1 MPSSPTRNAKPYYL
15 KNDQFAMVDGKA
27 NWQAR
32 DFLACDGRW
41 LMGRPE
47 IVPKQLNKV
56 GPAESWAGFNQ
67 ATGNYSTDVNLA
79 PGFALTNTWDPM
91 PDCWYRKGSPAFPVH
106 SCGGH
111 CDTFNNPGHG
121 LVLEPYFNNKLD
133 RSWGNGILTFAPD
146 FSNDALL
153 KSFLST
159 ENVNYTGKALVP
171 ADAGKSAAVVVRLAS
186 PYIMVKASGEA
197 AGADKVE
204 VSVDGG
210 KTFKAV
216 ELKDFDQ
223 AVKGSIAALVKI
235 SFKGP
240 LTALKLEM
248 VVQNNPCALPYLS
261 PGKNVVTVSVADPGA
276 LGNNKLVMTYA
287 YRLGSRALSFE
298 QLIQQGKRIADQ
310 SGATWSDAVTCVSK
324 TFSAK
329 ELPVTFEID
338 CPTPKGQY
346 PVYPRMMFLRRE
358 VLAPSSAPLPL
369 PQGAVAATVGPNDE
383 LMSLPS
389 PFLIGTEPPAPAK
402 P

>member
-1 MPSSPTRNAKPYYL
+1 
-15 KNDQFAMVDGKA
+15 MVDGKA

-56 GPAESWAGFNQ
+56 GPAQSWAGFNQ
-67 ATGNYSTDVNLA
+67 ATSNYSTDVNLA

-91 PDCWYRKGSPAFPVH
+91 PDCWYRKGSSAFPVH

-121 LVLEPYFNNKLD
+121 LVLEPYVNNKLD
-133 RSWGNGILTFAPD
+133 RCWGNGILTFAPD

-171 ADAGKSAAVVVRLAS
+171 AEAGKPAAVVVRLAS
-186 PYIMVKASGEA
+186 PYIMVKAGGEA
-197 AGADKVE
+197 VGADKAE

-210 KTFKAV
+210 KLFKQV
-216 ELKDFDQ
+216 ELKNFDQ
-223 AVKGSIAALVKI
+223 AVNGSTAALVKI

-240 LTALKLEM
+240 LTALKLEII
-248 VVQNNPCALPYLS
+248 VQNNPCALPYLS
-261 PGKNVVTVSVADPGA
+261 PGKNTVTVSVADPGA
-276 LGNNKLVMTYA
+276 LGNNKLVVTYA
-287 YRLGSRALSFE
+287 YRLGARALSFE

-329 ELPVTFEID
+329 DLPATIEID
-338 CPTPKGQY
+338 CPTPKGKY

-369 PQGAVAATVGPNDE
+369 PDGAVEGKVGPKDE
-383 LMSLPS
+383 LMTLPN
-389 PFLIGTEPPAPAK
+389 PLLIGTEPPAATK